1 MTYEPWKG
9 NTFLIRFEHILE
21 NNEDPQLSRIVKFNL
36 TRVFPGNFEFTEVTL
51 SANQWLESQDT
62 RLKFNSEVLRSVA
75 ENNPKRIRAQRY
87 LDDLEITLR
96 PMEMRTFVMRPP
108 TDNGVQS
115 QIINTFLPLITLLT
129 VLRSYF

>member
-96 PMEMRTFVMRPP
+96 PMEMRTFVMRPQ